1 MITGPVQVEL
11 DDHVASVALSDPD
24 RRNAL
29 GFAMFDALDAAISE
43 LISNETARVIL
54 LHGRGRSFCAG
65 FDLAAAGDDP
75 AVMATFIRRLSTL
88 LRSLRRAPQPVVAA
102 VHGAAIAGGC
112 AIVSACDLAVVSAT
126 ASLGYPVHRLGVS
139 PAVTIPTLGATVGP
153 GAART
158 LLMGG
163 ELIDGLTAQRIGLA
177 TQVSRDDADVGKD
190 ARSMCRTLA
199 GHGPAALRATKA
211 WLNELDGT
219 LDDGR
224 FDGPMRDSA
233 LLAASEAG
241 QAELARRLKSDEAT
255 KRPSDGGPP

>member
-1 MITGPVQVEL
+1 MDPGPVQVEF
-11 DDHVASVALSDPD
+11 DDHVALVALNDPD
-24 RRNAL
+24 RHNAL
-29 GFAMFDALDAAISE
+29 GFAMFDALDAAIGA
-43 LISNETARVIL
+43 LASNEAARVIL

-75 AVMATFIRRLSTL
+75 AVMATFIRRLGTL

-112 AIVSACDLAVVSAT
+112 AIVSACDLVVVSAT
-126 ASLGYPVHRLGVS
+126 ARLGYPVHRLGVS
-139 PAVTIPTLGATVGP
+139 PAVTIPTLQAAVGP
-153 GAART
+153 GAARA

-163 ELIDGLTAQRIGLA
+163 ELIDGPAAQRIGLA
-177 TQVSRDDADVGKD
+177 MQVSRDDAAVGKD
-190 ARSMCRTLA
+190 ARTLCRTLS
-199 GHGPAALRATKA
+199 GHGVAALRATKA

-224 FDGPMRDSA
+224 LDGPMRASA

-241 QAELARRLKSDEAT
+241 QAELARRL
-255 KRPSDGGPP
+255 P